1 MFFQYERGQEMH
13 KSKGL
18 LVIVEVME
26 AVYRTYGDW
35 VVASHCKCVRD
46 LCSWFKV

>member
-1 MFFQYERGQEMH
+1 MH

-18 LVIVEVME
+18 LVIVEVMG

-35 VVASHCKCVRD
+35 VVASRCECARD
-46 LCSWFKV
+46 LRSWFKV